1 MILLRFEVH
10 EMKKWKPKFT
20 RLGEKMSEKIKA
32 LIYNDLLNYQL
43 KVRNYLHVVPISG
56 VPLTPF

>member
-1 MILLRFEVH
+1 
-10 EMKKWKPKFT
+10 
-20 RLGEKMSEKIKA
+20 MSEKIKA